1 MQSIVSTGPSGVGF
15 FGRRGKPVQKMRLIT
30 EDNQLR
36 PFRLWPGLNRFEL
49 RGATLQIRPL
59 G

>member
-1 MQSIVSTGPSGVGF
+1 LLSIVSTGPSGVGF
-15 FGRRGKPVQKMRLIT
+15 FGRRGTPVKKMRLIS

-36 PFRLWPGLNRFEL
+36 PFRWWPGLNHFEL
-49 RGATLQIRPL
+49 RGATPQIRPL